1 MLYSK
6 TVPSLKKLP
15 ISYRRVRLV
24 CRPSK
29 HIPFEASG
37 LFVLMAN
44 PQVSRFC
51 WQNLQVDPTPVFP
64 DADLI
69 RDEAVQEVIY
79 ERVFSDQAPFRPPL
93 RYRVRILKEL
103 MAKIESAIHD
113 WDQHVSGA
121 PCDHSCLEWDR

>member
-1 MLYSK
+1 
-6 TVPSLKKLP
+6 
-15 ISYRRVRLV
+15 
-24 CRPSK
+24 
-29 HIPFEASG
+29 
-37 LFVLMAN
+37 MAN
-44 PQVSRFC
+44 LQVSRFC

-79 ERVFSDQAPFRPPL
+79 ERVFSDEAPFRPPP

-121 PCDHSCLEWDR
+121 PHDNSCLEWDR